1 LVVAFV
7 SDIHSNLEAF
17 QVVLADI
24 AARKI
29 RTTEIYCLGDV
40 IGYGSNPRECI
51 DLASKLKLS
60 LRGNH
65 EEAVLEYAADFNEKA
80 KSAIEWTRNQLNSR
94 DFDREANYKI
104 WNYLDEMQETAML
117 GSSLLVHGSPRQP
130 TREYVMP
137 QDVKTPA
144 KLRGVFAAF
153 TQRICFCGHT
163 HIPGVFT
170 DDLQYQPAKTLEHE
184 WTPDGRRA
192 IVNVGSVGQ
201 PRDGDPRACYATFDG
216 SRVRWHRLAY
226 DVEQT
231 MAKIR
236 AVSELPEFLAE
247 RLGRGR

>member
-1 LVVAFV
+1 MVVAFV

-17 QVVLADI
+17 EVVLADV

-29 RTTEIYCLGDV
+29 REIYCLGDV
-40 IGYGSNPRECI
+40 IGYGPNPRECI
-51 DLASKLKLS
+51 ELAANLKLS

-65 EEAVLEYAADFNEKA
+65 EEAVLNYAEDFNDKA

-94 DFDREANYKI
+94 DFDREANYRI
-104 WNYLDEMQETAML
+104 WNYLDEMRESATL

-144 KLRGVFAAF
+144 KIRGVFAAF
-153 TQRICFCGHT
+153 PNKLCFCGHT

-170 DDLQYQPAKTLEHE
+170 DDLQYQASKVLGNEFA
-184 WTPDGRRA
+184 PDGRRA

-201 PRDGDPRACYATFDG
+201 PRDGDVRACYATFDG
-216 SRVRWHRLAY
+216 SSVRWHRLDY
-226 DVEQT
+226 DVAKT

-236 AVSELPEFLAE
+236 SVSALPEFLAE